1 MDKHGRHD
9 QADYVIKPKRGR
21 SLWELG
27 STIVL
32 KFGDDVING
41 LCCVEARKLVVEK
54 IKTATRERWVK

>member
-1 MDKHGRHD
+1 MYKHGCYD

-32 KFGDDVING
+32 KFGADAING
-41 LCCVEARKLVVEK
+41 LCCIEARKLVVEK
-54 IKTATRERWVK
+54 IKKATRERWVT